1 MQLHWPSL
9 QVKAANEVAAGE
21 VETLWAEKQSKE
33 SSIQQLELELEQ
45 ERSMA
50 DSLVAA
56 MQVQQANSEKVFNE
70 S

>member
-1 MQLHWPSL
+1 M
-9 QVKAANEVAAGE
+9 AAGE

-56 MQVQQANSEKVFNE
+56 MQVQQPNSGKVFN
-70 S
+70 